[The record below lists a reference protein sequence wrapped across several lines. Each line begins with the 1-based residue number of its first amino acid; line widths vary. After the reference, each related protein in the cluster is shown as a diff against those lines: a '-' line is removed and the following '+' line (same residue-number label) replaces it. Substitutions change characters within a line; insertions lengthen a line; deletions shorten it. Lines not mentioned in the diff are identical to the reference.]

1 MGALV
6 AIADR
11 IPRRVMGMLLG
22 LVAAASFTL
31 LHTSVRYAS
40 RELHVFEITF
50 FRYFFALFFML
61 PSLIGTRFQVLRTRR
76 LHLHLIRCVMLM
88 ISMLGLF
95 SALSMSPIAMVTA
108 LSFVS
113 PVFASVVAIL
123 FLRERS
129 TLSRWL
135 AVAGGIVGM
144 LLIVRPGIIPLS
156 LGPILAICGAIAWA
170 VSIIVI
176 KLMSTTESSTT
187 QVTYMSVI
195 VTPLTFLLA
204 IWVWKWPSLQL
215 LPVLIFMAFIATVGQ
230 FAYTKSFMYAE
241 ATALMPL
248 DFTRLM
254 WASLIGFLVFDE
266 IPDIWSW
273 IGGTVIFLSAAYITF
288 HESSSRRTGKSGAP
302 SKA

>member
-1 MGALV
+1 LNAVTAL
-6 AIADR
+6 AER
-11 IPRRVMGMLLG
+11 IPRRARGLLLG
-22 LVAAASFTL
+22 LIAALSFTL

-50 FRYFFALFFML
+50 FRYFIALFFML
-61 PSLIGTRFQVLRTRR
+61 PGLLGSRFAVLRTQR

-95 SALSMSPIAMVTA
+95 SALSMSPITMVTA
-108 LSFVS
+108 LSFVA
-113 PVFASVVAIL
+113 PVFASAVAIL

-129 TLSRWL
+129 TASRWF

-156 LGPILAICGAIAWA
+156 LGPVLAICGSIAWA

-204 IWVWKWPSLQL
+204 VWVWKWPSLQL
-215 LPVLIFMAFIATVGQ
+215 LPVLVFMAFIATVGQ
-230 FAYTKSFMYAE
+230 FAYTKSFKYAE

-248 DFTRLM
+248 DFTRLV
-254 WASLIGFLVFDE
+254 WASLIGFLVFGE
-266 IPDIWSW
+266 VPDLWSW
-273 IGGTVIFLSAAYITF
+273 IGGTVIFLNAVYITF
-288 HESSSRRTGKSGAP
+288 HEAGARTDKPAVLP
-302 SKA
+302 A